1 MRQSEARELELA
13 LHALVESAE
22 EKRRRQRK
30 GHNPRPIDTNDSR
43 HLGIRLTGAQSN
55 SDKCARDRDRLSRAD
70 AEAEARRRKRFEAIA
85 YDGPQMARSAS
96 HDERRNTDCVHYA
109 GCLDRFV
116 ARHCQR
122 GDAHA
127 HCPTPCAYYQREDIR
142 RDARISSSLCVE
154 TRIIL

>member
-1 MRQSEARELELA
+1 MRQAEARELGAA

-43 HLGIRLTGAQSN
+43 GLGIRMTGAQSN
-55 SDKCARDRDRLSRAD
+55 SDKCSKDRDRLSRAD

-85 YDGPQMARSAS
+85 YDGPAMLRSAS

-127 HCPTPCAYYQREDIR
+127 HCPSPCAYYQREDIR